1 LLSWSEVKQH
11 LESIKT
17 AFHNKDHQQVREILM
32 GIEQLGYHPS
42 DDISDWYYQPEKTNE
57 AFKEKR
63 QHNELTVQNA
73 PA

>member
-1 LLSWSEVKQH
+1 
-11 LESIKT
+11 
-17 AFHNKDHQQVREILM
+17 M